1 MRLPI
6 ANPKEMLVKR
16 FARLCCPLMATFFL
30 CHMAMADGPQP
41 RAERFPEGQPG
52 TRFSYADGV
61 FSLKCNRWKVKEVRK
76 DGEIVSKCGDNTI
89 VVTDDGNPV
98 MAVNDKG
105 EAVSKLTPFLP
116 QLSFP
121 CSLAGRTLET
131 MARRHELRSGCV

>member
-41 RAERFPEGQPG
+41 RAERLPEGQPG
-52 TRFSYADGV
+52 TRFCYADGV

-76 DGEIVSKCGDNTI
+76 DGEIVSKCGDITI
-89 VVTDDGNPV
+89 VVTDDGNTV

-105 EAVSKLTPFLP
+105 ETVSKLTPFLP

-121 CSLAGRTLET
+121 LFVGRKD
-131 MARRHELRSGCV
+131 A